1 MIIITQCKKKKRY
14 YKNYDVFSI
23 GRGLYQAHEADGK
36 YWKKE
41 PIAKGSEC
49 FSCCF
54 RNNKGK
60 GACAMLACHAD
71 ERDDGI
77 EVVFERI

>member
-1 MIIITQCKKKKRY
+1 MKKKRY
-14 YKNYDVFSI
+14 YKEYDVFCI
-23 GRGLYQAHEADGK
+23 GRGAYQVHEADGK

-41 PIAKGSEC
+41 PIAPGGEC

-54 RNNKGK
+54 RMNRNK

-71 ERDDGI
+71 EREDGK

>member
-1 MIIITQCKKKKRY
+1 MKKKRY
-14 YKNYDVFSI
+14 YKEYDVFCI
-23 GRGLYQAHEADGK
+23 GRGIYQAHEADGK

-41 PIAKGSEC
+41 PIVPGAEC

-54 RNNKGK
+54 RMNRGK

-71 ERDDGI
+71 ERADGKEI
-77 EVVFERI
+77 VFERI

>member
-1 MIIITQCKKKKRY
+1 MKKKRY
-14 YKNYDVFSI
+14 YKEYDVFCI
-23 GRGLYQAHEADGK
+23 GRAAYQVHEADGK

-41 PIAKGSEC
+41 PIAQGDEC
-49 FSCCF
+49 YSCCF
-54 RNNKGK
+54 RMNRNK

-71 ERDDGI
+71 EREDGK